1 MLRLRQLWADRRGA
15 SLVEFTVVMPFLV
28 VLGFGTFEYGSA
40 LYGHHMVTTG
50 LRDAARYL
58 ARVDDPTSSTEQDK
72 AKQLAVYGQIGG
84 STKRV
89 SWWGTGNVNVST
101 STIANPVDPNTGF
114 RTYRGPDPIRV
125 VRVATTATY
134 PGLGLL
140 AVIGLGPTLPI
151 NVYHEERSIG
161 E

>member
-1 MLRLRQLWADRRGA
+1 MLHLKHLWADRRGA

-28 VLGFGTFEYGSA
+28 LLGFGTFEYGSA
-40 LYGHHMVTTG
+40 LYGHHMVSTG

-58 ARVDDPTSSTEQDK
+58 ARVDDPTVTTEQDK

-84 STKRV
+84 SAKRV
-89 SWWGTGNVNVST
+89 SWWNTGDVSVST
-101 STIANPVDPNTGF
+101 STIANPINSSTGY

-125 VRVATTATY
+125 VRVSTSATY
-134 PGLGLL
+134 PGFGLF

-151 NVYHEERSIG
+151 NLYHEERSIG
-161 E
+161 D

>member
-1 MLRLRQLWADRRGA
+1 MLRLKHLWAERRGA
-15 SLVEFTVVMPFLV
+15 SLVEFTIVMPFLFL
-28 VLGFGTFEYGSA
+28 LGFGTFEYGSA

-58 ARVDDPTSSTEQDK
+58 ARVDDPTSSAEQDK
-72 AKQLAVYGQIGG
+72 AKQLAVFGQIGG
-84 STKRV
+84 LSKRV
-89 SWWGTGNVNVST
+89 SWWGTGEVNITT
-101 STIANPVDPNTGF
+101 STIANPVDPDTGS

-134 PGLGLL
+134 PGFGLL
-140 AVIGLGPTLPI
+140 QVIGLGPTLPI
-151 NVYHEERSIG
+151 NVFHEERSIG

>member
-1 MLRLRQLWADRRGA
+1 MLRLKHLWAERSGA
-15 SLVEFTVVMPFLV
+15 SLVEFTIVMPFLV
-28 VLGFGTFEYGSA
+28 LLGFGTFEFGSA

-72 AKQLAVYGQIGG
+72 AKQLAAYGQIGG

-89 SWWGTGNVNVST
+89 SWWDVGAISVTT
-101 STIANPVDPNTGF
+101 SAIANPINASTGY

-140 AVIGLGPTLPI
+140 AAIGLGPTLPI